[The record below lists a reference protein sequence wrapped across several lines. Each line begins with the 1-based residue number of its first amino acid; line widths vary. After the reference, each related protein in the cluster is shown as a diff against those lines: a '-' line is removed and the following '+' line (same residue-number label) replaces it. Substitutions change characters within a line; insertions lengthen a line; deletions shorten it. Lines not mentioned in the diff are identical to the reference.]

1 MMTLRRLR
9 WPRSICLAACTAIA
23 AMAWTPSALAAEQAS
38 SARIA
43 ASSANF
49 ELEGVAHSGRA
60 TLLLS
65 NRSDHLPAAGVSLA
79 LVVGQVVRPAQ
90 RRDDGSFVLED
101 SSLDAAAVGPIVF
114 QVTRG
119 AATEMLRGRLDATAA
134 GSAEPA
140 DLRHRAGWIWWVL
153 NVGVIVV
160 GYTMYTIRANR
171 KAAQP

>member
-1 MMTLRRLR
+1 MGV
-9 WPRSICLAACTAIA
+9 LACACGAFA
-23 AMAWTPSALAAEQAS
+23 APPSPA
-38 SARIA
+38 ARIA
-43 ASSANF
+43 ASSATF

-65 NRSDHLPAAGVSLA
+65 TRADHLPATGASLA

-101 SSLDAAAVGPIVF
+101 SSLDAAAVGAIVF

-119 AATEMLRGRLDATAA
+119 KDTELLHGRLQAA
-134 GSAEPA
+134 SAASVAPEPQ
-140 DLRHRAGWIWWVL
+140 HRVGWIWWVL

-160 GYTMYTIRANR
+160 GYTMYTLRANR
-171 KAAQP
+171 KAPPD